1 MSDDARDI
9 LRELLA
15 EALAGTNG
23 HAVTPQVPPPPV
35 AAVHRPAG
43 VRPPE
48 GDRGLERVTLGGDD
62 DLNRFVRDILTRADR
77 DAILAGRVRFTLAG
91 AEGSR
96 AEGTGPTRIDRGAV
110 TERTVAAAAKAGG
123 RLAAR
128 GPHAPGAREGARAGH
143 RDRTG
148 GSVTFPATFHRT
160 SADADHR
167 QAASS
172 TTRNTRG
179 IPSGLRPCLAAP
191 ATGLSGATSRED
203 PLAFAP

>member
-23 HAVTPQVPPPPV
+23 NGVTPQVPPPPV
-35 AAVHRPAG
+35 AAVHRPATWEAPAGG
-43 VRPPE
+43 V
-48 GDRGLERVTLGGDD
+48 ERVSLAGDD

-77 DAILAGRVRFTLAG
+77 EAILAGRVRFTLAG

-123 RLAAR
+123 RLVL
-128 GPHAPGAREGARAGH
+128 GPRAVLTPLAREKARAL
-143 RDRTG
+143 
-148 GSVTFPATFHRT
+148 
-160 SADADHR
+160 
-167 QAASS
+167 
-172 TTRNTRG
+172 G
-179 IPSGLRPCLAAP
+179 IEIE
-191 ATGLSGATSRED
+191 RES
-203 PLAFAP
+203 

>member
-23 HAVTPQVPPPPV
+23 NGVTPQVPPPPV
-35 AAVHRPAG
+35 AAVHRPATWEAPAGG
-43 VRPPE
+43 V
-48 GDRGLERVTLGGDD
+48 ERVSLAGDD

-77 DAILAGRVRFTLAG
+77 EAILAGRVRFTRAG

-123 RLAAR
+123 RLVL
-128 GPHAPGAREGARAGH
+128 GPRAVLTPLAREKARALGIEIE
-143 RDRTG
+143 RE
-148 GSVTFPATFHRT
+148 
-160 SADADHR
+160 
-167 QAASS
+167 AS
-172 TTRNTRG
+172 
-179 IPSGLRPCLAAP
+179 
-191 ATGLSGATSRED
+191 
-203 PLAFAP
+203 